1 MIRPISLGLGAIFAI
16 PAIVAALSLFG
27 LVAALI
33 GDGVWD
39 VVGWLTLGV
48 SIVVLVWALVARRHR

>member
-1 MIRPISLGLGAIFAI
+1 MRPPVRHSLAAVFAI
-16 PAIVAALSLFG
+16 PAAVAVLSLFG

-39 VVGWLTLGV
+39 VAGWITLGV
-48 SIVVLVWALVARRHR
+48 SLTVLVWALIARRHR

>member
-1 MIRPISLGLGAIFAI
+1 MIRARHLSLTTVFAI
-16 PAIVAALSLFG
+16 PAIVAVLSLIG

-39 VVGWLTLGV
+39 AVGWLGLGAGV
-48 SIVVLVWALVARRHR
+48 AVLVWALIARRHR

>member
-1 MIRPISLGLGAIFAI
+1 MIRPINLGLGAIFAI
-16 PAIVAALSLFG
+16 PAIVAVLSLFG

-39 VVGWLTLGV
+39 VIGWMTLGV
-48 SIVVLVWALVARRHR
+48 SIAVLAWALVARRHR

>member
-1 MIRPISLGLGAIFAI
+1 MIKTPHFGLRAIFAV
-16 PAIVAALSLFG
+16 PAVVAVLSLFG

-39 VVGWLTLGV
+39 AAGWLTLGV
-48 SIVVLVWALVARRHR
+48 SVVVLVWALVARRHR